1 MFECEETVNSAGLSW
16 IWGKKSVCQ
25 DLGVD
30 GAQWEEAAICVTK
43 DKGLCQALGLL
54 YTVVTEDPSTLS
66 SVTRRKNRHF
76 LIFYVKNSV
85 LKTRYD
91 KYFLL

>member
-1 MFECEETVNSAGLSW
+1 M
-16 IWGKKSVCQ
+16 
-25 DLGVD
+25 
-30 GAQWEEAAICVTK
+30 TK

-66 SVTRRKNRHF
+66 SVTRKKNRHF
-76 LIFYVKNSV
+76 VIFYDKNSV